1 MKLTRAS
8 AYALK
13 ALAYLARQKP
23 GEPVPSHVMAA
34 ASRGIPK
41 LFLLKCLLRAT
52 AAGLLR
58 SVKGPNGGYVLAR
71 PAQQI
76 SVLEIIEGVDCPI
89 RGEAPTVGQGGAAA
103 AFDARLQEV
112 CDGVAVLLRERLAK
126 VSLADLARAR

>member
-13 ALAYLARQKP
+13 ALAYLARQKTS
-23 GEPVPSHVMAA
+23 EPIPSHVMAEEA
-34 ASRGIPK
+34 RDIPK

-52 AAGLLR
+52 SAGILH

-71 PAQQI
+71 APREI
-76 SVLEIIEGVDCPI
+76 SVLQIIEGVDGPL
-89 RGEAPTVGQGGAAA
+89 RGEAPLVGQGAAA
-103 AFDARLQEV
+103 ALDVRLQEV
-112 CDGVAVLLRERLAK
+112 CDAAAVLVRERLAK